1 MTRKIGRRR
10 FLQAAGA
17 ASILPVL
24 VSCTG
29 RAQPRAIVVGAGFGG
44 ATCAHYLK
52 AIDPK
57 IEVTLVERNE
67 NYTTCPRSNNV
78 IGGLQP
84 FDSLVHGL
92 DGLKARGVNVVHDSV
107 TAVDDEARMVSLAG
121 GDTLSYDRLVV
132 SPGIDFVWNGIEGYD
147 ELAAEIMPHAYKA
160 GPQTE
165 LLKKQLESVENG
177 QIVVIV
183 VPDNPYRCPPA
194 PYERACMFAH
204 YFKTSGKEKSKI
216 FILDR
221 KDKFTK
227 MDLFIEGWNRF
238 YPGMIEW
245 VPGSKG
251 GTVTRVDPKT
261 MTVFSEGGEYQ
272 AVVVNVIP
280 PQSAGKI
287 ALDAGLATQ
296 DGWCGIEPWS
306 MESKVKKNIH
316 VIGDSCVPGAM
327 PKSGFAANSQAKIC
341 AAAVAALLRGGTP
354 TEPVFMNTC
363 YSTIAPN
370 YAVSINATYRASQG
384 NIVAVI
390 GSGAESPVA
399 ASDAMRAAEYDYA
412 QGWYDSTMAEMFG

>member
-1 MTRKIGRRR
+1 MTRVIGRRR

-17 ASILPVL
+17 ASVLPAL
-24 VSCTG
+24 VSCVG
-29 RAQPRAIVVGAGFGG
+29 RAQPRVVIVGAGFGG

-52 AIDPK
+52 AMDPK
-57 IEVTLVERNE
+57 LDVTLIERSE
-67 NYTTCPRSNNV
+67 SYTTCPLSNNV
-78 IGGLQP
+78 IGGLRP
-84 FDSLVHGL
+84 FDSLVHGFE
-92 DGLKARGVNVVHDSV
+92 GLKMRGINVVHDSV
-107 TAVDDEARMVSLAG
+107 AGVDGEARQIGLAG
-121 GDTLSYDRLVV
+121 GGTLSYDRLVL
-132 SPGIDFVWNGIEGYD
+132 SPGIDFVWNAIEGYD

-194 PYERACMFAH
+194 PYERACMIAH
-204 YFKTSGKEKSKI
+204 YFKTSGKERSKI

-227 MDLFIEGWNRF
+227 MDLFIQGWKRF

-251 GTVTRVDPKT
+251 GTVTRVDPKA
-261 MTVFSEGGEYQ
+261 MTVFAEGGEYR
-272 AVVVNVIP
+272 AVVINVIP

-296 DGWCGIEPWS
+296 DGWCGIEPWT
-306 MESKVKKNIH
+306 MESKAKQNIH

-341 AAAVAALLRGGTP
+341 AAALAALVRGGAP
-354 TEPVFMNTC
+354 TEPVFMNNC
-363 YSTIAPN
+363 YSTIAPD
-370 YAVSINATYRASQG
+370 YAVSINATYRASHG

-390 GSGAESPVA
+390 GSGAESPL
-399 ASDAMRAAEYDYA
+399 DAPDAVRQAEYDYA
-412 QGWYDSTMAEMFG
+412 QGWYASTMAEMFG